1 VWHLDER
8 SHKELA
14 LYAIGRPEPV
24 ELSAAQRKYNADK
37 EALFRAVEE
46 GGMYDTDVTFFVTV
60 ALAALTLGGLSVV
73 ALQVG
78 LPPMIATAL
87 SSLLLALSWHQ
98 SAWLGHDL
106 MHNSPIKSRV
116 AAHWVGGLF
125 GNAATG
131 ISVGWWKL
139 THNMHHATVNEW
151 DQDPDITHMPIF
163 AMTEAMFLS
172 SRPSWK
178 MDSITWVEEAVFKL
192 LVPIQHILYFPIMAV
207 ARFNLY
213 AQGALMLILSRVPT
227 MPNER
232 VNWPAS
238 TKLCEA
244 AGLIAFWVWYTS
256 YLRFLVAEQY
266 GFKYAVA
273 HAALG
278 HLYMAILHI
287 QITLSHWERP
297 MAHSKED
304 NVNFGEW
311 IRQQV
316 TTGRNINANW
326 FTDWY
331 WGGLH
336 YQIEHHV
343 FPRVPRHNLARLK
356 LLLAPFLEEHGLPY
370 CTSNFGEAL
379 SALLNS
385 LRDVTGHIKLYD
397 EHKQRR
403 ARAQRAAETRSL
415 SN

>member
-1 VWHLDER
+1 
-8 SHKELA
+8 
-14 LYAIGRPEPV
+14 
-24 ELSAAQRKYNADK
+24 
-37 EALFRAVEE
+37 
-46 GGMYDTDVTFFVTV
+46 
-60 ALAALTLGGLSVV
+60 
-73 ALQVG
+73 
-78 LPPMIATAL
+78 
-87 SSLLLALSWHQ
+87 
-98 SAWLGHDL
+98 
-106 MHNSPIKSRV
+106 
-116 AAHWVGGLF
+116 
-125 GNAATG
+125 
-131 ISVGWWKL
+131 
-139 THNMHHATVNEW
+139 
-151 DQDPDITHMPIF
+151 
-163 AMTEAMFLS
+163 
-172 SRPSWK
+172 
-178 MDSITWVEEAVFKL
+178 
-192 LVPIQHILYFPIMAV
+192 
-207 ARFNLY
+207 
-213 AQGALMLILSRVPT
+213 MLILSRVPT